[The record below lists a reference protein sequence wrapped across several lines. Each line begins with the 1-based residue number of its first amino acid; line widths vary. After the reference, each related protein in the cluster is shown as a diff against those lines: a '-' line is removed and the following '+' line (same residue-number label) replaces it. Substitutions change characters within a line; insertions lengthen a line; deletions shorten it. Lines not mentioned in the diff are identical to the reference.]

1 MNSSDGAAPR
11 RSAASGTAAP
21 DDPLERRM
29 KTLGLFGGPAVA
41 LATYLVNPGGHAA
54 EGRRLLAVLALTIC
68 YWVTEAI
75 PLPATALLA
84 SALCV
89 ILGIAPAKAVLA
101 PYADPVI
108 FVFVGSFL
116 LAEAFKKYG
125 LDRRVAGRLLGR
137 GHFARTP
144 LGRMLGVGGASAIVS
159 TCLSNTATA
168 ALMTPIAIGAVPGE
182 AAMPGR
188 RTPPWVSG
196 VLLMVAYGAS
206 VGGMA
211 TLIGTPPNLLVAGYL
226 ERLTGVHV
234 GFVDWLLFG
243 MPISLVLLV
252 ASILWT
258 WLVLGRGPNTRAGAA
273 PGGEAARAPDGEP
286 VRVLPGVPVAAGGA
300 EPPRSFLVGARFT
313 IAAFS
318 SAACLW
324 PLPSLA
330 GMVWGSSSPLARS
343 LETHLPEAAVALLCA
358 ALLFVAPVDWRA
370 RRFAL
375 TWEEGRQVNWGI
387 VLLFGG
393 GLSLGTLAESTGIAK
408 WVGEGLREFG
418 LARSDGGLLFC
429 AVALTIFVSEFAS
442 NTAAAALL
450 VPMVI
455 AAAQA
460 AGLDPIRPALGVGLA
475 ATCGFIFPVSTP
487 PNAIVFG
494 TGLVPLRRMIR
505 TGILLDLTAL
515 VVVWGGLLLLT
526 RVLPR

>member
-1 MNSSDGAAPR
+1 MNPPTDTG
-11 RSAASGTAAP
+11 GTAPAGARTLIE
-21 DDPLERRM
+21 DEFERRL
-29 KTLGLFGGPAVA
+29 KTGGLLVGPLVA
-41 LATYLVNPGGHAA
+41 LAAYVINPGGHAP

-89 ILGIAPAKAVLA
+89 ILGVAPARAVLA

-125 LDRRVAGRLLGR
+125 LDRLVAGKLLGR
-137 GHFARTP
+137 GRFARSP
-144 LGRMLGVGGASAIVS
+144 LGRMISVGGASAAVS

-168 ALMTPIAIGAVPGE
+168 ALLTPIAIGAVPDGAV
-182 AAMPGR
+182 AAGR
-188 RTPPWVSG
+188 RTPAWVSG

-226 ERLTGVHV
+226 ERLAGVHV
-234 GFVDWLLFG
+234 GFVDWFLFG
-243 MPISLVLLV
+243 APIALVLLA
-252 ASILWT
+252 ASVLWT
-258 WLVLGRGPNTRAGAA
+258 YLVLGRGGDGDAGAV
-273 PGGEAARAPDGEP
+273 GEASAHRETLRGRPTDRPYRA
-286 VRVLPGVPVAAGGA
+286 
-300 EPPRSFLVGARFT
+300 GARFT

-318 SAACLW
+318 LAAFLW
-324 PLPSLA
+324 TLPSLVA
-330 GMVWGSSSPLARS
+330 IARGSSSALAQT
-343 LETHLPEAAVALLCA
+343 LERHLPEAGVALLCA
-358 ALLFVAPVDWRA
+358 TLLFIAPTDWRA

-375 TWEEGRQVNWGI
+375 SWEEGRQVNWGI

-393 GLSLGTLAESTGIAK
+393 GLSLGTLAESTGIAP
-408 WVGEGLREFG
+408 WVGEGLRQLG
-418 LARSDGGLLFC
+418 LARSAAGLLFC
-429 AVALTIFVSEFAS
+429 AVALTILVSEFAS

-460 AGLDPIRPALGVGLA
+460 SGFDPVRPALGVGLA

-505 TGILLDLTAL
+505 TGLLLDLTSL
-515 VVVWGGLLLLT
+515 IVVWGGLLLLT
-526 RVLPR
+526 PLLPR

>member
-1 MNSSDGAAPR
+1 
-11 RSAASGTAAP
+11 
-21 DDPLERRM
+21 
-29 KTLGLFGGPAVA
+29 
-41 LATYLVNPGGHAA
+41 
-54 EGRRLLAVLALTIC
+54 
-68 YWVTEAI
+68 
-75 PLPATALLA
+75 
-84 SALCV
+84 
-89 ILGIAPAKAVLA
+89 
-101 PYADPVI
+101 
-108 FVFVGSFL
+108 
-116 LAEAFKKYG
+116 
-125 LDRRVAGRLLGR
+125 
-137 GHFARTP
+137 
-144 LGRMLGVGGASAIVS
+144 
-159 TCLSNTATA
+159 
-168 ALMTPIAIGAVPGE
+168 
-182 AAMPGR
+182 
-188 RTPPWVSG
+188 
-196 VLLMVAYGAS
+196 
-206 VGGMA
+206 
-211 TLIGTPPNLLVAGYL
+211 
-226 ERLTGVHV
+226 
-234 GFVDWLLFG
+234 
-243 MPISLVLLV
+243 
-252 ASILWT
+252 
-258 WLVLGRGPNTRAGAA
+258 
-273 PGGEAARAPDGEP
+273 
-286 VRVLPGVPVAAGGA
+286 
-300 EPPRSFLVGARFT
+300 
-313 IAAFS
+313 
-318 SAACLW
+318 
-324 PLPSLA
+324 
-330 GMVWGSSSPLARS
+330 MVWGSSSPLARS